1 MKLKNLFASE
11 KENSK
16 EILSEEDSEMCCGA
30 HEVCEK
36 DLLLKASLSPIEYY
50 DDEELDVFVGRS
62 SDSYTEEESELFAHV
77 LHTMWD
83 SDVAGWIR
91 SLQTR
96 GIALPDNLR
105 DEVFLLLNP

>member
-1 MKLKNLFASE
+1 MKLKNLFASDEENVE
-11 KENSK
+11 KPF
-16 EILSEEDSEMCCGA
+16 SEEESEVCCGA

-36 DLLLKASLSPIEYY
+36 DLLLKASRKPIEYY
-50 DDEELDVFVGRS
+50 DDEELDLFIGRS

-91 SLQTR
+91 SLQIR
-96 GIALPDNLR
+96 GIELPNNLK
-105 DEVFLLLNP
+105 DEVFLLLNS